1 MDQVYGTAGEVKKK
15 TQLAPGLVKPGTQI
29 KEKKGIESR
38 S

>member
-15 TQLAPGLVKPGTQI
+15 TQLTSGLIRPGTRI